1 MVVLSAW
8 YPFFIMT
15 LTFVLKCSVNYK
27 IFAIVIVW
35 VRSIQG
41 FVTDQFILFIITYT
55 VWNYKGKTNH
65 TKVTSWSH
73 NLSVYICLIAGAT
86 YFTAIE
92 GKCRDK
98 CPLGF
103 LPTYT
108 NFRNL
113 TYFSCIRCNSTK
125 CEKVCNFR
133 VSPMNANAKR
143 IEDQPWFGCTKVI
156 GDLSIVISH
165 QGN

>member
-1 MVVLSAW
+1 MV
-8 YPFFIMT
+8 
-15 LTFVLKCSVNYK
+15 C
-27 IFAIVIVW
+27 
-35 VRSIQG
+35 VRSLQG
-41 FVTDQFILFIITYT
+41 FVTGRLIPFLIKHT
-55 VWNYKGKTNH
+55 VWNCKVETNN
-65 TKVTSWSH
+65 TTVTSWNH
-73 NLSVYICLIAGAT
+73 NLFIYICLIAGAT
-86 YFTAIE
+86 YFAAIE

-113 TYFSCIRCNSTK
+113 TDFSCIRCNSTK

-133 VSPMNANAKR
+133 VSPMNVKAKR